1 MESTYSTYKCM
12 LCIKMSFPALSDASF
27 KWECVTKIVR
37 IFYYKGCGFKPKQ
50 WTVNLCLSFSDPLS
64 KKKRVTYKLS
74 SFQCKISFVEFSSAL
89 RKSKSVHGL
98 HFLIFFRHTVPLKKL
113 KTVSLFN
120 NMKKMQF
127 HIIVTIWSVISKWFL

>member
-50 WTVNLCLSFSDPLS
+50 WTVNLCLTFSDPLS
-64 KKKRVTYKLS
+64 KRNELHTNCRLFNVKSHLS
-74 SFQCKISFVEFSSAL
+74 NFPPL